1 METTIDSVVVEIES
15 NANNAADGLQ
25 SLISTLGR
33 LERKINSRD
42 I

>member
-15 NANNAADGLQ
+15 NANNTTDGLQ
-25 SLISTLGR
+25 SLISTLER
-33 LERKINSRD
+33 LERKINSRN